1 MAGGGGGVGVV
12 ETGPVRRPGGSEDNS
27 VVAPHFAYAG
37 TRTPQMQDA
46 RQIDKPVLV
55 AVGGLRNR
63 FYE

>member
-1 MAGGGGGVGVV
+1 MV
-12 ETGPVRRPGGSEDNS
+12 ETGPVRRAGGSEDNS

-46 RQIDKPVLV
+46 RQASSSCWII
-55 AVGGLRNR
+55 R